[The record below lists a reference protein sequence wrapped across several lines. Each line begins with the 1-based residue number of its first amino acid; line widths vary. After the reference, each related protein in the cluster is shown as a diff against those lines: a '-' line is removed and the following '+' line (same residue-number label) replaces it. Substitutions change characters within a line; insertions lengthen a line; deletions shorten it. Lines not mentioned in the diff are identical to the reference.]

1 MAQPDPQAT
10 AATGIDMA
18 MNGVT
23 ATSKNLQAFATEI
36 AQMSKQS
43 LEHATEAAE
52 KLRNAHGIEEVM
64 AIQTSFVKE
73 AFEHAAQH
81 TRKFT
86 ELMSAFPMELTKT
99 YQEAW
104 MKAVNAAAKTTETA
118 SQTVA
123 ANVERFSES
132 IRKS

>member
-1 MAQPDPQAT
+1 
-10 AATGIDMA
+10 
-18 MNGVT
+18 
-23 ATSKNLQAFATEI
+23 
-36 AQMSKQS
+36 
-43 LEHATEAAE
+43 
-52 KLRNAHGIEEVM
+52 M